1 MQHNCS
7 QFKASSEQ
15 AQEIAAE
22 HWTDRA
28 KQESTLKMQINQ
40 NKCNLKSHKM
50 RQINILSLKSRT
62 TKVILAVLSSSLA
75 CGMPNVFSNLL
86 QAQQMANIVKAVFA
100 TLSSMR
106 FFSEREDHRSTLQNF
121 ADDEHAPVS
130 RLRLESD
137 YLHVSETRNA
147 VTSKSSFVKTF
158 RSLLIRR
165 FNKFVRRISNLGKI

>member
-1 MQHNCS
+1 
-7 QFKASSEQ
+7 
-15 AQEIAAE
+15 
-22 HWTDRA
+22 
-28 KQESTLKMQINQ
+28 
-40 NKCNLKSHKM
+40 M

-137 YLHVSETRNA
+137 YLHVSETSTWSQAKFQNNLNKIIRWINFELISRTPPNSA
-147 VTSKSSFVKTF
+147 VKVTAKLSTQGGQSCFLTLIFTLFLASNTF
-158 RSLLIRR
+158 TM
-165 FNKFVRRISNLGKI
+165 G